1 MTSPLG
7 AAIAD
12 WHELLNDRRAADSQ
26 RALDEGL
33 RRRGLFFGER
43 PLCTVLRPRLFTP
56 AQYRFLQQR
65 CAILLGAFMRAHE
78 AAMASKPVRDQ
89 FGLTDDEIALLE
101 HDPGFKDPSP
111 TSRIDTFFL
120 PDEGTF
126 KLTEFNGE
134 NPAGAAY
141 NDALTELF
149 LALPVTG
156 EFLRRYNL
164 QPLPA
169 RHGVLHAIL
178 AAWESFS
185 GGRAKPRIAIL
196 DWLDVPTYSEF
207 VLFEKYFEGLGIEV
221 VIADPRSAELSGG
234 KLIVGGKP
242 ADVIYKR
249 VLISELLERCGR
261 GSAVVR
267 AVETRAAC
275 MVNPF
280 RCKALHKKASL
291 AVLHDERNAS
301 LFTAEQ
307 REAIAAHIPWTRMV
321 EERSTTYG
329 GRTVDL
335 LPFLAEHKDQLV
347 LKPNDSYGGSGITL
361 GWNVDAATWDQ
372 AIRTAL
378 EEPHVVQERVAI
390 PSEPF
395 PSLVDSKVVMA
406 DRILDTDPFTSH
418 GNHVEGC
425 LSRLSTAALVNVTA
439 GGGSQVPT
447 FLVEAR

>member
-1 MTSPLG
+1 MTGRLG

-12 WHELLNDRRAADSQ
+12 WHELLNHRRAAETQ
-26 RALDEGL
+26 GALDEGL

-56 AQYRFLQQR
+56 GQFRFLQQR
-65 CAILLGAFMRAHE
+65 CAILLGAFRRAHE
-78 AAMASKPVRDQ
+78 AAMASAAVLDQ
-89 FGLTDDEIALLE
+89 FGLTDDERALLE
-101 HDPGFKDPSP
+101 HEPGFKDPSP

-120 PDEGTF
+120 PDQEEF

-149 LALPVTG
+149 LALPVTR
-156 EFLRRYNL
+156 EFLREYHL
-164 QPLPA
+164 APLPA

-185 GGRAKPRIAIL
+185 GRRGMPRIAIL
-196 DWLDVPTYSEF
+196 DWPDVPTYSEF
-207 VLFEKYFEGLGIEV
+207 VLFEKYFHDLGLDV

-234 KLIVGGKP
+234 KLVIEGKP
-242 ADVIYKR
+242 VDLIYKR

-261 GSAVVR
+261 SSAVVR
-267 AVETRAAC
+267 AVENGAVC

-280 RCKALHKKASL
+280 RCKPLHKKASL

-321 EERSTTYG
+321 EERATTYG

-335 LPFLAEHKDQLV
+335 LPFMAEHKDRLV

-361 GWNVDAATWDQ
+361 GWDVDGATWNK
-372 AIRTAL
+372 AIKAAL
-378 EEPHVVQERVAI
+378 HEPHVVQERVAI

-395 PSLVDSKVVMA
+395 PSLVDSRVVMA